1 MLDPS
6 LKIVK
11 RVAGDRYYPYAFYV
25 ALLNNQPMGFWS
37 PAVIGGD
44 ARRHQIQTLAVD
56 VNLSQGKCAVEG
68 EAIRL
73 GFNYINGLG
82 EAGIARIEAARQAG
96 HFAHLADFCRRTRLA
111 RRLVEKLVLAGAFDS
126 LKVPRR
132 ALLWALGRLD
142 YKEDALDLEFP
153 AGEVDLPPLSQ
164 AEAMGLEYAILG
176 LSPGEQ
182 VMSLYRSWL
191 GKQGILDSQA
201 PAAQPDGHIVRV
213 AGQVVVHQSPPTAR
227 GFHFITL
234 EDEAGLID
242 LIIRPKVYD
251 RYRELLRSVS
261 LLVVEGRVQHQNGVV
276 NLLVN
281 RAAALSAA
289 AWR

>member
-11 RVAGDRYYPYAFYV
+11 RVAGDRYYPHAFYV

-68 EAIRL
+68 QAIRL

-82 EAGIARIEAARQAG
+82 EAGIARIEAVKQDG
-96 HFAHLADFCRRTRLA
+96 DFLHLADFCRRTRLA

-132 ALLWALGRLD
+132 
-142 YKEDALDLEFP
+142 
-153 AGEVDLPPLSQ
+153 
-164 AEAMGLEYAILG
+164 
-176 LSPGEQ
+176 
-182 VMSLYRSWL
+182 RSEEHTSEL
-191 GKQGILDSQA
+191 
-201 PAAQPDGHIVRV
+201 
-213 AGQVVVHQSPPTAR
+213 QSR
-227 GFHFITL
+227 
-234 EDEAGLID
+234 
-242 LIIRPKVYD
+242 
-251 RYRELLRSVS
+251 
-261 LLVVEGRVQHQNGVV
+261 
-276 NLLVN
+276 
-281 RAAALSAA
+281 
-289 AWR
+289 